1 MAVVLIAA
9 TIVLLAYHIT
19 SYYGIY
25 NQMMKENQEET
36 EKQMLLSE
44 DFLGQFLRP
53 PGSFMK
59 GKTKTARMGTA

>member
-1 MAVVLIAA
+1 MDTRLKNRHKMAVVLIAA

-36 EKQMLLSE
+36 EKTDAVIGRFSGTVSAGLL
-44 DFLGQFLRP
+44 DPL
-53 PGSFMK
+53 
-59 GKTKTARMGTA
+59 

>member
-1 MAVVLIAA
+1 MDTRLKNRHKMAVVLIVA

-36 EKQMLLSE
+36 EKQM
-44 DFLGQFLRP
+44 
-53 PGSFMK
+53 
-59 GKTKTARMGTA
+59 KTKTARMGTA